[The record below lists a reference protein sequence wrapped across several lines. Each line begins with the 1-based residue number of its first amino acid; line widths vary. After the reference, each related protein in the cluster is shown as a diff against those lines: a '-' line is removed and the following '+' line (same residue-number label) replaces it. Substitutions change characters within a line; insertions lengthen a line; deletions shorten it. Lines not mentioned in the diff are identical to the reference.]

1 MNKNR
6 RKAIAEIIDQL
17 ETAKEQIIGVTEE
30 EQEAYDNMPESLQY
44 SERGDSMSEAITDME
59 NATCTIDDII
69 NDLQNIIDN

>member
-17 ETAKEQIIGVTEE
+17 ETVKEQIIGVTEE